1 MCILIIKIYLYKV
14 ILSES
19 VKIIDPL
26 QKLLLLL
33 LLLLLRCASACLMRE
48 TMTAAEAEV
57 VCPNHSF
64 VFVLCDRSN
73 ANLDNISVIQ
83 ILFISFLT
91 TSVYFYTLLST

>member
-1 MCILIIKIYLYKV
+1 MCILIIKIYLYIV

-19 VKIIDPL
+19 VKIIVPL
-26 QKLLLLL
+26 QKLLLL

-91 TSVYFYTLLST
+91 TSVYFYTFLST